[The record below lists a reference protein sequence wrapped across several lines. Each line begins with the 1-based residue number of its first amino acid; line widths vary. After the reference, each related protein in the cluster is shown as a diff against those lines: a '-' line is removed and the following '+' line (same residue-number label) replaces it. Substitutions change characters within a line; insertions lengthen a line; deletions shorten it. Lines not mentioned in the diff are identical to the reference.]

1 MAAAASSSAQ
11 LGSLLE
17 ESPVVSQLASTSA
30 SPKQL
35 DAGTTFDTDNVEPL
49 PTLSSLL
56 LSTAKSLVECTDAI
70 NSEPSRVTQ
79 TASTSATRLKPP
91 GAVSPVA
98 STSKAIASPTA
109 SAFGPLHPNPVA
121 LLSDPSSNEYLASL
135 LAMPLS
141 TLQSLPATLAAISKS
156 LDTDLSSLA
165 FTRYSAFLLTH
176 SATQSISQSFTT
188 LSDSLTALLEST
200 SELEA
205 AAAAFEQ
212 RVDDVRR
219 KRDRTSRVQER
230 IDEVEEL
237 LEAPAVVEAC
247 VRAGYWGEAIDV
259 AARLSELHERLKMS
273 KDSKRYKST
282 KAKAAQV
289 NGTVLAPPEATTGDG
304 ALRLLQRIRDD
315 VAIAL
320 LSLRARVI
328 DSLLQRG
335 LKLPGAVRGIGTLRR
350 IGSRGI
356 SGSEPKPSSS
366 AAANSDGPQELDEN
380 ALRVVFL
387 AARWRCL
394 RSELEAVEGQMMA
407 SGIKI
412 DDAGGEPPEATPN
425 QTSAE
430 ENDERMKWTR
440 QWIDTWREVVG
451 ETLGMYTD
459 VFLSSSVLSDQ
470 AATKGSESTPNQLNC
485 TLSAA
490 APLALFATSSLTS
503 LSGTLAR
510 AIPSLTSTAYLA
522 GLLTQLSYCSHSFA
536 RYGLEF
542 RELQQLRERIEARVG
557 RIVVLEWEAAGRAWE
572 KEWRDGW
579 EGTGS
584 HAISLARRAS
594 LLGGR
599 APMSDWLAVPEGLSQ
614 VFATPMPPA
623 LPADVAPSTFHH
635 QPPHAIALL
644 PPLARFLNAHA
655 IALNSLR
662 FLPPLALYPSLRVAQ
677 ARELDRATQ
686 VLAAF
691 TDAWLATSHGAAASG
706 RDSLDVEEDDAHLS
720 NDERKIK
727 ALRVDEKRLIVTSIA
742 WFGRWVVPWIEGS
755 LDVGIYGEVTAQNIL
770 PKERRVAGVVDA
782 VKRTEGLIARIEGR
796 RPEPEAI
803 VPEGSAGDDS
813 KVAPVDEMAT
823 MPVEGTPVNPAI
835 VEPVLDELSDEARSS
850 IGPEAAILNVPNV
863 APPTAE
869 SIGA

>member
-1 MAAAASSSAQ
+1 MAAVASTSAQ
-11 LGSLLE
+11 LGSWLE
-17 ESPVVSQLASTSA
+17 ESPVGSQLASTSP
-30 SPKQL
+30 SLGEL
-35 DAGTTFDTDNVEPL
+35 DARATTDTNSVEPL
-49 PTLSSLL
+49 PTLSTLL
-56 LSTAKSLVECTDAI
+56 LSTAKSLLERTDAI
-70 NSEPSRVTQ
+70 KSEPSRGTGP
-79 TASTSATRLKPP
+79 TASTSATTLKPP
-91 GAVSPVA
+91 GGVSPVA
-98 STSKAIASPTA
+98 SFSKPTTSSTSPPFDA
-109 SAFGPLHPNPVA
+109 LHHNPVA

-141 TLQSLPATLAAISKS
+141 TLQSLPATLAALSKS

-188 LSDSLTALLEST
+188 LADSLTALLEST

-205 AAAAFEQ
+205 AAATFEQ

-259 AARLSELHERLKMS
+259 AARLSELHARLKAS
-273 KDSKRYKST
+273 KESKRYIST
-282 KAKAAQV
+282 NAKAVLV
-289 NGTVLAPPEATTGDG
+289 NGTALTSTATSDGDG
-304 ALRLLQRIRDD
+304 ALRLLQKVRDD

-350 IGSRGI
+350 IGSRAM
-356 SGSEPKPSSS
+356 SGSDPKAYS
-366 AAANSDGPQELDEN
+366 SDGPQELDEN

-394 RSELEAVEGQMMA
+394 RSELEAVEGQMAA

-412 DDAGGEPPEATPN
+412 DDAGGEPPEAMPN

-430 ENDERMKWTR
+430 ENEERMKWTR
-440 QWIDTWREVVG
+440 QWIDVWREVVG

-459 VFLSSSVLSDQ
+459 VFLSSSALSNQ
-470 AATKGSESTPNQLNC
+470 AASNGSESTSNPLNC
-485 TLSAA
+485 TLPAA
-490 APLALFATSSLTS
+490 ASLALFATSSLTS
-503 LSGTLAR
+503 LSGILAR

-536 RYGLEF
+536 RYGLDF

-599 APMSDWLAVPEGLSQ
+599 APMSDWLAVPEGLTQ
-614 VFATPMPPA
+614 VFTTTMPPA
-623 LPADVAPSTFHH
+623 LPAGVAPSTFHH
-635 QPPHAIALL
+635 QPPHAVALL
-644 PPLARFLNAHA
+644 PPLARFLNAHSN
-655 IALNSLR
+655 ALNSLR

-691 TDAWLATSHGAAASG
+691 TDAWLASSHGAAASG
-706 RDSLDVEEDDAHLS
+706 RDSIDSEEDDAHLS

-727 ALRVDEKRLIVTSIA
+727 ALRADEKRLIVTSIA

-755 LDVGIYGEVTAQNIL
+755 LDVGIYGEATAQRIL

-782 VKRTEGLIARIEGR
+782 VQRTEGLIARIEGR
-796 RPEPEAI
+796 RPIHAEPEAT
-803 VPEGSAGDDS
+803 VPQASTSQDS
-813 KVAPVDEMAT
+813 QVAPVDEMAT

-835 VEPVLDELSDEARSS
+835 VEPVLDEVFDEARGSTR
-850 IGPEAAILNVPNV
+850 PEAAILNVPNV
-863 APPTAE
+863 APPTEE
-869 SIGA
+869 SIAG